1 MYSAAGAVY
10 SVWLNE
16 LQVAFFRPHV
26 PAVLLRVV
34 NVPRNLPLMLAMLD
48 KNGVPAPGAHWAG
61 GSLLELLSACEAC
74 DPETAALRG
83 SCAVLDLYG
92 ASDPVA
98 AVPGMLPWGPPS
110 YEQAEATLEA
120 GRTVAETLGRLN
132 SRFALA
138 AVA

>member
-1 MYSAAGAVY
+1 MVEEWVKASREHLRAAELL
-10 SVWLNE
+10 LNE
-16 LQVAFFRPHV
+16 GLYHLVCFHAQRAAPQV
-26 PAVLLRVV
+26 
-34 NVPRNLPLMLAMLD
+34 MLAMLD

-74 DPETAALRG
+74 DPEAATLRG
-83 SCAVLDLYG
+83 SCAVLDLYAAG
-92 ASDPVA
+92 DPVS

-110 YEQAEATLEA
+110 HEQAEATLEA
-120 GRTVAETLGRLN
+120 GRAVSQTLGRLN